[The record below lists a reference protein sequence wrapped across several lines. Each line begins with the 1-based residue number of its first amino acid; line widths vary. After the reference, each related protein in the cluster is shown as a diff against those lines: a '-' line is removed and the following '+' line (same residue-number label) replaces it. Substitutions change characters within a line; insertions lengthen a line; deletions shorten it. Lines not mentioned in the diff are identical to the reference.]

1 MENFS
6 WKKCIESLWE
16 NHRGKSLGVVLGLVI
31 SLSILLFGFFKTIFV
46 LLCVGVGLFIG
57 NKIDRED
64 DLLETA
70 ENVLDYIQKFIPPI
84 FRR

>member
-6 WKKCIESLWE
+6 WKKCIKFLWD
-16 NHRGKSLGVVLGLVI
+16 NHRGKSLGIFLGLII
-31 SLSILLFGFFKTIFV
+31 SLSILIFGFFKTLFV
-46 LLCVGVGLFIG
+46 LFFIGIGLFIG
-57 NKIDRED
+57 NKIDRND

-70 ENVLDYIQKFIPPI
+70 ENILDYIQKFIPPV